1 MDIDNVLEKRK
12 QLIDEQGGYIAV
24 RERLL
29 LARVYFALGLRKDDG
44 KGESIILSY
53 KDSIENR
60 MVLFDIYLPKGI
72 SILKIPANSVIEI
85 KGNLIAD
92 ALHRSNDIAKL
103 WKHKYPNSKVYLLYG
118 ENSIVSET
126 VLRKAKSL
134 RLSDIYRVDKF
145 ISDVEKKKKLN
156 DTIRQEE
163 KTWKEKRKA
172 ILDSAQ
178 FSFREDNCTLFLGAG
193 VSQDAGGPSWN
204 TLLMKSVKRLRKP
217 LTKVDFN
224 RIYRACSMSPI
235 IMGRYIVG
243 NKKQKEILTKYLH
256 DYVLYKDVDIK
267 ESKLIS
273 AICRMVSTRKI
284 ESIITYNYDDLIET
298 ALSQYNIEVASLF
311 SKSRSLKEEIPVYH
325 VHGLIPEKTPDVQ
338 STPVLS
344 EEEYHAIYSD
354 SYHWSNVEQLHALD
368 RNTCFFIGLSM
379 TDPNLRRLLDISH
392 KDGDKEIRHFAFLKR
407 EKLYASDKKH
417 EKNEVHFRIIE
428 NQLEDLGVNVI
439 WYEDHK
445 EIPPML
451 EEICAE
457 LKLVE

>member
-1 MDIDNVLEKRK
+1 MDIENVLEKRK
-12 QLIDEQGGYIAV
+12 QLIDEQGGYTAV

-134 RLSDIYRVDKF
+134 RLSDIYKVDKF
-145 ISDVEKKKKLN
+145 ISDVEKKKKLH

-178 FSFREDNCTLFLGAG
+178 FF
-193 VSQDAGGPSWN
+193 
-204 TLLMKSVKRLRKP
+204 
-217 LTKVDFN
+217 
-224 RIYRACSMSPI
+224 
-235 IMGRYIVG
+235 
-243 NKKQKEILTKYLH
+243 
-256 DYVLYKDVDIK
+256 
-267 ESKLIS
+267 
-273 AICRMVSTRKI
+273 
-284 ESIITYNYDDLIET
+284 
-298 ALSQYNIEVASLF
+298 F
-311 SKSRSLKEEIPVYH
+311 S
-325 VHGLIPEKTPDVQ
+325 
-338 STPVLS
+338 
-344 EEEYHAIYSD
+344 
-354 SYHWSNVEQLHALD
+354 
-368 RNTCFFIGLSM
+368 
-379 TDPNLRRLLDISH
+379 RR
-392 KDGDKEIRHFAFLKR
+392 
-407 EKLYASDKKH
+407 
-417 EKNEVHFRIIE
+417 
-428 NQLEDLGVNVI
+428 
-439 WYEDHK
+439 
-445 EIPPML
+445 
-451 EEICAE
+451 
-457 LKLVE
+457 

>member
-24 RERLL
+24 KERLL

-118 ENSIVSET
+118 ENSIVSEA

-134 RLSDIYRVDKF
+134 RLSVIYRVDKF

-193 VSQDAGGPSWN
+193 VSQDAGGPSWH

-224 RIYRACSMSPI
+224 RIYKACSMSPI

-243 NKKQKEILTKYLH
+243 NKKQKEILTKYLEG
-256 DYVLYKDVDIK
+256 DTEYKEEHTGLADV
-267 ESKLIS
+267 
-273 AICRMVSTRKI
+273 
-284 ESIITYNYDDLIET
+284 LIE
-298 ALSQYNIEVASLF
+298 
-311 SKSRSLKEEIPVYH
+311 
-325 VHGLIPEKTPDVQ
+325 
-338 STPVLS
+338 
-344 EEEYHAIYSD
+344 
-354 SYHWSNVEQLHALD
+354 
-368 RNTCFFIGLSM
+368 
-379 TDPNLRRLLDISH
+379 
-392 KDGDKEIRHFAFLKR
+392 KEITAQCFRQHKSMR
-407 EKLYASDKKH
+407 KKCF
-417 EKNEVHFRIIE
+417 N
-428 NQLEDLGVNVI
+428 
-439 WYEDHK
+439 
-445 EIPPML
+445 
-451 EEICAE
+451 
-457 LKLVE
+457 